1 MANDFY
7 LHFILL
13 RSVVNEFH
21 FDEISNCIHFD
32 VAWGI
37 LGYDG
42 SQVLNETIL
51 ELHRKVASVGIG
63 CWLNLSD
70 LSQDVGNISQFV
82 ENLRQ

>member
-1 MANDFY
+1 MTNNFY
-7 LHFILL
+7 WRLILL
-13 RSVVNEFH
+13 RSVVNELR
-21 FDEISNCIHFD
+21 FDESSDFIHFD